1 MDPQAPTAIAVV
13 WSGLPA
19 YAARLIAA
27 SEYRFPVIATRPRVP
42 ILGMDEI
49 LPGRIHWIDNEFCGG
64 FSDLGLTVPRLMIVP
79 SWNSRYAK
87 RLEVEVRNSGGRVI
101 VAFDNVWKGSW
112 RQILGALA
120 FRIVWRD
127 RFCAAWVVG
136 AGGRRLARIF
146 GFKKC
151 DIFDHLYGTDPSIF
165 SAATPT
171 PLKDRPKRIIFT
183 GRLIPEKGLLDLLKA
198 WQLFQPMHPEWS
210 LHIYGTGPMEAAVQ
224 EAQVVFHGFKQPAD
238 LALALSEARFLVLP
252 SHDEHWGLV
261 VCEAAQAGCG
271 LLLSLQVGSVPDLLG
286 PYNGESFPPK
296 APEKLAAALTR
307 AARLSTEELSKME
320 AESRSLG
327 LSFTPAHWSER
338 LDQIVARYL

>member
-1 MDPQAPTAIAVV
+1 MNPQITNSIAII

-27 SEYRFPVIATRPRVP
+27 SKYRFPVIATRPRVP

-49 LPGRIHWIDNEFCGG
+49 LPQRIHWIDNDFRGG
-64 FSDLGLTVPRLMIVP
+64 FSDLNLVIPRLLIVP
-79 SWNSRYAK
+79 SWNSRYAR
-87 RLEVEVRNSGGRVI
+87 RLEMEVRNAGGRVI

-112 RQILGALA
+112 RQVLGALS
-120 FRIVWRD
+120 FRIIWRN

-146 GFKKC
+146 GFKDC
-151 DIFDHLYGTDPSIF
+151 DIFDHFYGTDPSIF

-183 GRLIPEKGLLDLLKA
+183 GRLIREKGLLELLKA
-198 WQLFQPMHPEWS
+198 WQLFQPTHPEWS
-210 LHIYGTGPMEAAVQ
+210 LHIYGTGPMEAAVR

-238 LALALSEARFLVLP
+238 LALAFSEARFLVLP

-271 LLLSLQVGSVPDLLG
+271 LLLSHQVGSVSDLLG
-286 PYNGESFPPK
+286 PYNGESYPSK
-296 APEKLAAALTR
+296 APKKLAAALTR
-307 AARLSTEELSKME
+307 AASMSSEDLSKME
-320 AESRSLG
+320 AKSRSLG
-327 LSFTPAHWSER
+327 LSFTPAHWSAR
-338 LDQIVARYL
+338 LDEIVTRYL